1 MSSSNLSLLYGI
13 EPALR
18 PTGLERATRS
28 MAELVS
34 DLGPIQDAVDVSDLL
49 AGLAHAVRREV
60 GADAVLVSRY
70 DPERDLVCDGGAS
83 VLPPATLNFV
93 AEEYGLDDYPVTR
106 DVLVTGKAVEIS
118 VSDPEAD
125 PGETSFLERYGFSRS
140 LICRLVHSG
149 APFAAVEVYLTE
161 DRPFRD
167 DDSARVDVLC
177 AFASSALTGLELAAQ
192 LEDHYTMTME
202 ALVSALEA
210 RDPYTEAHAGRIRDL
225 STAMAVALKL
235 SSEERRAI
243 KLGSILHDVG
253 KIGVPD
259 SILLKASSLDEHEWK
274 LMKKHPEIGE
284 QMLHSV
290 DFLKLAWP
298 IVRHHHERWDGRGY
312 PDGLAGNDIPVGARI
327 VAVCDSFD
335 AMTSD
340 RPYRKALPLEH
351 AFAELSKNGGSQ
363 FDPAF
368 ADLLVDVVRSLGQ
381 DQVEER
387 LVRYAG

>member
-1 MSSSNLSLLYGI
+1 MSSPNLSLLYGI
-13 EPALR
+13 EPAMH

-34 DLGPIQDAVDVSDLL
+34 DLGPMQEAVDVSDLL

-60 GADAVLVSRY
+60 SADAVLVSRY
-70 DPERDLVCDGGAS
+70 DPKRDLVWDGGAS

-93 AEEYGLDDYPVTR
+93 AEEYGLDDYPATR
-106 DVLVTGKAVEIS
+106 EVLVTGKSLEIS
-118 VSDPEAD
+118 TSDPKAD
-125 PGETSFLERYGFSRS
+125 PREIRFLAQYGFSRS
-140 LICRLVHSG
+140 LICRLVHAG
-149 APFAAVEVYLTE
+149 APFAAVEAYRTE
-161 DRPFRD
+161 DRAFRH

-177 AFASSALTGLELAAQ
+177 AFASSALTRLALAAQ
-192 LEDHYTMTME
+192 LEDHYTATME

-225 STAMAVALKL
+225 STALAVAMKL
-235 SSEERRAI
+235 PSEDRRAV

-259 SILLKASSLDEHEWK
+259 SILLKEGSLNEHEWK
-274 LMKKHPEIGE
+274 LMKKHPVIGE
-284 QMLHSV
+284 QMLLSV
-290 DFLKLAWP
+290 DFLMPAWP
-298 IVRHHHERWDGRGY
+298 IVRHHHERWDGGGY
-312 PDGLAGNDIPVGARI
+312 PDGLAGEDIPIGARI

-351 AFAELSKNGGSQ
+351 AFEELSRNAGSQ
-363 FDPAF
+363 FDPAC
-368 ADLLVDVVRSLGQ
+368 AELLVEVVSSLGQ
-381 DQVEER
+381 DHVEER

>member
-1 MSSSNLSLLYGI
+1 MSSPNLSLLYGI
-13 EPALR
+13 EPAMR

-70 DPERDLVCDGGAS
+70 DPQRDLVCDGGAS

-93 AEEYGLDDYPVTR
+93 AEEYGLDEYPVTR
-106 DVLVTGKAVEIS
+106 EVLITGKAMEIS

-125 PGETSFLERYGFSRS
+125 PGETRFLARYGFSRS

-161 DRPFRD
+161 DRPFRN

-192 LEDHYTMTME
+192 LEGHYTMTME

-210 RDPYTEAHAGRIRDL
+210 RDPHTEAHAGRIRDL
-225 STAMAVALKL
+225 STALAVAMKL
-235 SSEERRAI
+235 PGEDRRAV

-259 SILLKASSLDEHEWK
+259 SILLKEGSLDDHEWK
-274 LMKKHPEIGE
+274 LMKKHPVIGE
-284 QMLHSV
+284 QMLQSV
-290 DFLKLAWP
+290 EFLMPAWP

-312 PDGLAGNDIPVGARI
+312 PDGLAGDDIPIGARI

-351 AFAELSKNGGSQ
+351 AFEELSRNAGSQ
-363 FDPAF
+363 FDPAC
-368 ADLLVDVVRSLGQ
+368 AELLVEVVSSLGQ
-381 DQVEER
+381 DHVEER